1 MVMTEMEA
9 LGTKEQE
16 PTLKQHQNT
25 SVGEVERHE
34 DSVSETGSP
43 TAHHLTGSRTFN
55 IKILGYK
62 LEFISQLQKTTMS
75 KCIYVSNC
83 ARKNIIWSKSLQLCM
98 QINDQ
103 EVNSPLIVITDN
115 KQHGSPTLQQA
126 NLINYR

>member
-62 LEFISQLQKTTMS
+62 LESEDYDEKMHICK
-75 KCIYVSNC
+75 Y
-83 ARKNIIWSKSLQLCM
+83 M
-98 QINDQ
+98 QEKI
-103 EVNSPLIVITDN
+103 
-115 KQHGSPTLQQA
+115 
-126 NLINYR
+126 